1 MQRPLN
7 DTDIDALFLD
17 QILKLMKKMAAIMN
31 HLLMKTKKT
40 QLLTMIQNKH
50 LRRKE
55 IQDLLFG
62 DPIYLLGLLL

>member
-55 IQDLLFG
+55 IQDLFG
-62 DPIYLLGLLL
+62 DPIYPVGLLL